1 MTQKTP
7 WREYT
12 SPRGGASI
20 AAWPAWAEDDKGADI
35 PQHMPACEALEEAGG
50 GALPCDCGL
59 ALIFEGRIAE
69 RRARDLVRLTGRPGQ
84 CRGCGAEIMWLAH
97 TPREPG
103 RNPTMTPYDE
113 DGTNHF
119 ITCPKREEF
128 RNRG

>member
-12 SPRGGASI
+12 SPRSQASI
-20 AAWPAWAEDDKGADI
+20 AAWPAWQEDGAT
-35 PQHMPACEALEEAGG
+35 PAHMPACEFRPDHGPELDT
-50 GALPCDCGL
+50 LPCDCGL
-59 ALIFEGRIAE
+59 LLIFEGRAAE
-69 RRARDLVRLTGRPGQ
+69 RRARDIVRLTGRPGQ
-84 CRGCGAEIMWLAH
+84 CRGCGAGIMWLAH
-97 TPREPG
+97 APREPG

-128 RNRG
+128 RQR